1 MNTELIPQLWN
12 SLCFLAAGILGAFVS
27 DILFG
32 VRCAAR
38 GKAAEILL
46 DFGMLSFCA
55 ALIFLTS
62 VSVVQDTL
70 RGYML
75 AVFLLGVIV
84 WEKTV
89 GKGVRWL
96 LCTVVR
102 LLSKAVRRTK
112 SFLLRRMRKGKT
124 RLAARAPEKICK
136 KNKKARKST
145 SIFHGNRLK

>member
-12 SLCFLAAGILGAFVS
+12 SLCFLLSGILGAFVS
-27 DILFG
+27 DVLFG
-32 VRCAAR
+32 VRCVAR
-38 GKAAEILL
+38 GKIAGFFL
-46 DFGMLSFCA
+46 DFFMLTLYA
-55 ALIFLTS
+55 GLLFLTS

-75 AVFLLGVIV
+75 AAFLIGVIF

-96 LCTVVR
+96 FCAIVR
-102 LLSKAVRRTK
+102 LISGAYGRVK
-112 SFLLRRMRKGKT
+112 SCLLRAMRKAKAMLPVCS
-124 RLAARAPEKICK
+124 REKICK

-145 SIFHGNRLK
+145 SIFPGNRLK